1 MKDKENQ
8 THVSSI
14 QICKDLTWDFSVE
27 EAASIVRDSEL
38 ESFVSSQVLYCDA
51 GYNDNVGWHA
61 WIGFQL

>member
-1 MKDKENQ
+1 M
-8 THVSSI
+8 
-14 QICKDLTWDFSVE
+14 E